1 MSKVFNINIDE
12 KINEKTE
19 LFMQKIN
26 SEMYFKSE
34 LASNSISFD
43 WVSELEFA
51 CPYIDNIIRNPKL
64 ALINED
70 DVVKIEKARKI
81 SVESVKDLSKH
92 THYIEK
98 IDPETNEVH
107 PSKIL
112 ILRREE
118 TFNTYENRFIY
129 TLINH
134 FIRFLMKKESLLENI
149 NSKSDKMLE
158 YVASTNTDTEKINIE
173 MKITSKELPNENS
186 KNDFEKEIENIKKR
200 VQKIKDYIGSWKRSE
215 FLTSLEKNHVS
226 LVYPPIRKTN
236 MILKNPNFQI
246 AMKLWEFL
254 QSYDNDDIE
263 NSKSGLDT
271 SGDDVLTG
279 ILDNSFLIDYF
290 VFDSIDSSKKMQK
303 DKLSKYAILLIRQQ
317 IQKLISLLMSNG
329 VNITDE
335 ELLKLISGEIKNEK
349 NKLLIG
355 TEDVKKKFKSA
366 MNEYLENIKDFM

>member
-1 MSKVFNINIDE
+1 MSKIFNIEIDD
-12 KINEKTE
+12 KINEQTE
-19 LFMQKIN
+19 LFMQKMN
-26 SEMYFKSE
+26 SEMYYKSE

-51 CPYIDNIIRNPKL
+51 FPYIDNIIRNPKL
-64 ALINED
+64 TLINES

-129 TLINH
+129 TLITNL
-134 FIRFLMKKESLLENI
+134 IRFVMKKESLLENVDA
-149 NSKSDKMLE
+149 KSDKHLE
-158 YVASTNTDTEKINIE
+158 YAASTNTGNERINIE
-173 MKITSKELPNENS
+173 LKISSKELPNGNNQ
-186 KNDFEKEIENIKKR
+186 NDFAKELEDMKR
-200 VQKIKDYIGSWKRSE
+200 RVSRLKDYIVSWKRSE
-215 FLTSLEKNHVS
+215 FMTSLDKAHAAFVI
-226 LVYPPIRKTN
+226 PPIKKTN

-246 AMKLWEFL
+246 AMKLWVYL

-263 NSKSGLDT
+263 NSKTAIDT
-271 SGDDVLTG
+271 SGDDVLRG

-290 VFDSIDSSKKMQK
+290 VFSSINSSKKIQR
-303 DKLSKYAILLIRQQ
+303 DTLNKYAVIMVRQQ

-329 VNITDE
+329 INITDE
-335 ELLKLISGEIKNEK
+335 EILKMISNEIKSEK
-349 NKLLIG
+349 NKMEVG
-355 TEDVKKKFKSA
+355 SEDIKKKFKSA
-366 MNEYLENIKDFM
+366 MDEYLERIQNCL